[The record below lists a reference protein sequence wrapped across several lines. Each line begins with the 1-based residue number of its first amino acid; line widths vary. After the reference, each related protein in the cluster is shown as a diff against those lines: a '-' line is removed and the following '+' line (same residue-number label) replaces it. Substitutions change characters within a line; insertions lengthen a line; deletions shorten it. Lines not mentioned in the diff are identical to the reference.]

1 VIMKYRIVSRNRC
14 PWDGNYIDY
23 PYYYAQMN
31 VFGIWIDCRF
41 HPFKS
46 IYNSHDLDLKTVDNW
61 INQQLSDKKPV
72 KEEVVKTYD

>member
-1 VIMKYRIVSRNRC
+1 MIMKYRIVSRNSSL
-14 PWDGNYIDY
+14 WDGSYGDY

-46 IYNSHDLDLKTVDNW
+46 VYNSHDPDLEVVDNW
-61 INQQLSDKKPV
+61 INQQLSNKKPV